1 MSFLT
6 DGNWTLGG
14 SSQPGSRA
22 EQVSERKPR
31 ADRNGA
37 IAAGTIARARCD
49 APASIG
55 PDQVDVTEALTC
67 PFCTPQR
74 PVWEFLSLDVP
85 TRPTRVQV
93 RLRIRSV
100 G

>member
-22 EQVSERKPR
+22 EQVSERKLG
-31 ADRNGA
+31 ADPNGA
-37 IAAGTIARARCD
+37 IAAGTIACARCD
-49 APASIG
+49 TPMAVG
-55 PDQVDVTEALTC
+55 PDQVAVTKALTC

-85 TRPTRVQV
+85 TRPTRVGV

>member
-1 MSFLT
+1 V
-6 DGNWTLGG
+6 
-14 SSQPGSRA
+14 
-22 EQVSERKPR
+22 QVSQRQRR

-37 IAAGTIARARCD
+37 IAAGTIASAQCD
-49 APASIG
+49 TPIAIG
-55 PDQVDVTEALTC
+55 PDQVAVTEALTC

-74 PVWEFLSLDVP
+74 PVGEFRSLDVP

-93 RLRIRSV
+93 RPRIRSV

>member
-22 EQVSERKPR
+22 EQVSQRKLR

-37 IAAGTIARARCD
+37 IAAGTIACARCD
-49 APASIG
+49 APVAIG
-55 PDQVDVTEALTC
+55 PNEVAVTAALTC
-67 PFCTPQR
+67 PFCAQHG
-74 PVWEFLSLDVP
+74 PVREFLSLAVP

-93 RLRIRSV
+93 RLRIRTA

>member
-1 MSFLT
+1 V
-6 DGNWTLGG
+6 
-14 SSQPGSRA
+14 
-22 EQVSERKPR
+22 QVSQRQRR

-37 IAAGTIARARCD
+37 IAAGTIACARCD
-49 APASIG
+49 TPVAIG
-55 PDQVDVTEALTC
+55 SDQVAVTEALTC

-74 PVWEFLSLDVP
+74 PVGEFRSLDVP